1 MMSKEKIIRYLFAV
15 LTELQTGITN
25 KELYNALCIKL
36 GVLYNILGDDV
47 PEEYWEQI
55 EEFIY

>member
-1 MMSKEKIIRYLFAV
+1 MSKEEIIRYLFAV
-15 LTELQTGITN
+15 LAELQTGITN

-36 GVLYNILGDDV
+36 SVLYHILGDDV

-55 EEFIY
+55 EKFIY